1 MTKKHSM
8 MKRRTLLAASSAAL
22 AGVFCG
28 AATAQAT
35 WPSRPIKLI
44 VPFAAGGTTDVV
56 ARIVADPLSRILGQP
71 VVVDNRGGG
80 GGTIGAA
87 ELTRAAPDGYTI
99 GIATVS
105 TVATNPAVNTRTPY
119 NPLSDFTPITNIAA
133 TPSVIA
139 VNPGFPGH
147 SLRAAIAELQRA
159 PSKYSYSSSGQGGIQ
174 HLMMEMFKGA
184 TGTFMTHIP
193 YRGAGPA
200 LGDTMAGQVAMT
212 LDQLPSALPFIKS
225 GKLIPLVVA
234 APQRL
239 EVLPQVP
246 TFAEAG
252 MPELN
257 RMAFY
262 GVVGPKGL
270 PRDILVALNAALVKA
285 LADPG
290 VKKRIEDT
298 GSFVIANSP
307 EDFGAQIAEEYR
319 VYKDVVARRKIV
331 LD

>member
-1 MTKKHSM
+1 M
-8 MKRRTLLAASSAAL
+8 
-22 AGVFCG
+22 
-28 AATAQAT
+28 
-35 WPSRPIKLI
+35 
-44 VPFAAGGTTDVV
+44 PFAAGGTTDVV
-56 ARIVADPLSRILGQP
+56 ARIIADPLARILGQP

-80 GGTIGAA
+80 GGTIGATEVA
-87 ELTRAAPDGYTI
+87 RAVPDGYTI

-105 TVATNPAVNTRTPY
+105 TVATNPAVNPKTPY
-119 NPLSDFTPITNIAA
+119 NPLADFTPITNLAA

-147 SLRAAIAELQRA
+147 NLRAAVAELRRS

-200 LGDTMAGQVAMT
+200 LSDTVAGQVAMT

-225 GKLIPLVVA
+225 SKLVPLVVA
-234 APQRL
+234 APRRL
-239 EVLPQVP
+239 DVLPHVP

-270 PRDILVALNAALVKA
+270 PRDILMALNAALVKA

-298 GSFVIANSP
+298 GSFVFANSP
-307 EDFGAQIAEEYR
+307 EAFGAQIAEEYR
-319 VYKDVVARRKIV
+319 VYKDVVARRKIT